1 MDLALLVVVS
11 VFVTWYLALL
21 TYDRF
26 VLRGSTSQ
34 VPQAAVNVP

>member
-1 MDLALLVVVS
+1 MDLALIVVVS

-26 VLRGSTSQ
+26 VLRGVSGRI
-34 VPQAAVNVP
+34 PQTAVNAP